1 MEKKKKIPRIDRTK
15 ARQMLFDLAEEP
27 EKEQISLE
35 NSYGRVLA
43 EDIKAEENVPAF
55 AKSPLDGYAL
65 RGEDTKNASLEHPVT
80 LKITEEIPAGGVP
93 HIAVTKGWAAKIL
106 TGAPVPEGCNAVE
119 RFEATEFTEDT
130 VTFTKPVTPN
140 TNIVPAGD
148 DIMTG
153 RVVAEKGEKITPPI
167 AGMLAAL
174 GYIEVP
180 VYKKPFVTIIST
192 GSELVGPGE
201 KPGKGQIRNS
211 SYHLIRGYLEEAG
224 AEVGSLDIIFDDVD
238 SIAEKLD
245 EVLKRSDMVITTGGV
260 SVGDYDLVLAAT
272 EKIGAERLYWKVKFR
287 PGGTMLAAQKN
298 GKLILGLSGN
308 PASASIALHL
318 LGIPFIKKLQGM
330 PGEVPERIRVE
341 LLDPITKD
349 SPYGRLVRGR
359 LVLKDGKTYFKSM
372 DWQGN
377 GALSSLLGCDLIAD
391 LPEET
396 PPLPAGTV
404 VDAYHILKL

>member
-1 MEKKKKIPRIDRTK
+1 MDKKKKIPRIDRVK
-15 ARQMLFDLAEEP
+15 AREKLFDLVREP
-27 EKEQISLE
+27 EKEWIGLE
-35 NSYGRVLA
+35 ESYGRILA
-43 EDIKAEENVPAF
+43 EDVTAEENVPAF

-65 RGEDTKNASLEHPVT
+65 IGENTEGASPEHPVT
-80 LKITEEIPAGGVP
+80 LKITEEIQAGSVP
-93 HIAVTKGWAAKIL
+93 HKRITDGWAAKIL
-106 TGAPVPEGCNAVE
+106 TGAPVPDGCNAVE

-130 VTFTKPVTPN
+130 VTFTKPVKAN

-148 DIMTG
+148 DIRTG
-153 RVVAEKGEKITPPI
+153 RVVAAKGEQITPPVTGI
-167 AGMLAAL
+167 FAAL
-174 GYIEVP
+174 GYVKVP
-180 VYKKPFVTIIST
+180 VYKKPFITIIST
-192 GSELVGPGE
+192 GSELVSPEETPGR
-201 KPGKGQIRNS
+201 GQIRNS

-224 AEVGSLDIIFDDVD
+224 AKVGSLDIIYDEVD
-238 SIAEKLD
+238 KIAEKLD
-245 EVLKRSDMVITTGGV
+245 EALKTSDMVITTGGV

-272 EKIGAERLYWKVKFR
+272 EKIGAERLFWKVGFR

-318 LGIPFIKKLQGM
+318 LGIPYVRKLQGM
-330 PGEVPERIRVE
+330 PGKAPERILVE
-341 LLDPITKD
+341 LKDPITKD

-359 LVLKDGKTYFKSM
+359 LVMEEGKTYFKSM

-391 LPEET
+391 LPEGT

-404 VDAYHILKL
+404 VKAYHILRS

>member
-15 ARQMLFDLAEEP
+15 ARQMLFDLVKEPLKEEV
-27 EKEQISLE
+27 ELE
-35 NSYGRVLA
+35 ESYGRILA
-43 EDIKAEENVPAF
+43 EDITAAENVPAF

-65 RGEDTKNASLEHPVT
+65 RGENTKDATPEHPVT

-93 HIAVTKGWAAKIL
+93 HMVITDGWAAKIL
-106 TGAPVPEGCNAVE
+106 TGAPVPDGCNAVE
-119 RFEATEFTEDT
+119 RFEATTFTEDT
-130 VTFTKPVTPN
+130 VTFTSPVTPN

-148 DIMTG
+148 DIQTG
-153 RVVAEKGEKITPPI
+153 RVIAARGEKITPPI

-174 GYIEVP
+174 GCVTVP
-180 VYKKPFVTIIST
+180 VYKRPFVTIIST
-192 GSELVGPGE
+192 GSELVRPAE
-201 KPGKGQIRNS
+201 KPGTGQIRNS

-224 AEVGSLDIIFDDVD
+224 AEVGNLDIIFDDVD
-238 SIAEKLD
+238 SIAKKLD
-245 EVLKRSDMVITTGGV
+245 EALENSDMVITTGGV

-287 PGGTMLAAQKN
+287 PGGTMLAAAKK

-318 LGIPFIKKLQGM
+318 LGIPYLNKLQGM
-330 PGEVPERIRVE
+330 PEKAPERIQVE

-349 SPYGRLVRGR
+349 SPFGRLVRGR

-391 LPEET
+391 LPEGT

-404 VDAYHILKL
+404 VEAYHILKL